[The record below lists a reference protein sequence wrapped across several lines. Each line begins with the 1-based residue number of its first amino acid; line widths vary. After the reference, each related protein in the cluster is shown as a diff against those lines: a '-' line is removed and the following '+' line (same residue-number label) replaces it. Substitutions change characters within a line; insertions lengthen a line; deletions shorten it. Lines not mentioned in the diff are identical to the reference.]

1 MMPDTDSDALYDCAL
16 DEARAEA
23 RHLEAR
29 LHAVTA
35 ERNAMRERLANL
47 REGALLVRDA
57 LAHGDKFSG
66 GLLAQGL
73 VAQLLGEPRGVG
85 TGPSAADDLGLSDA
99 EFRALTAGAGR

>member
-1 MMPDTDSDALYDCAL
+1 MIHAPREDEDQAADVAYDCAL

-23 RHLEAR
+23 RHLEER

-35 ERNAMRERLANL
+35 ERNAMRERLASL

-73 VAQLLGEPRGVG
+73 VSEILADERGVG
-85 TGPSAADDLGLSDA
+85 ANGSAADDV
-99 EFRALTAGAGR
+99 ALAVTEVAS

>member
-23 RHLEAR
+23 RHLEER

-35 ERNAMRERLANL
+35 ERNAMRERLASL

-73 VAQLLGEPRGVG
+73 VSEILAEERGVG
-85 TGPSAADDLGLSDA
+85 ANGSAADDLALSA
-99 EFRALTAGAGR
+99 TERAS